1 MSHTSKETIPTFP
14 ALYTINSNQ
23 KLYEWT
29 ISIVKSNPTLYQV
42 ITTHGEKEGKK
53 VVHSKD
59 YTEGKVKRSILEQ
72 CVLEA
77 TRKWKNKKEK
87 ELYSEDLQTLDM
99 VGEKDNGS
107 ASSVPTTVVRPMLAN
122 KFEFESYKKT
132 GRAYKIPFPAFV
144 QRKYDGVRCI
154 SYLKDGNIVL
164 ESRTGV
170 PFENLNHLREE
181 LHKHLSKFPKHFYFD
196 GEIYSDSVDFQ
207 SIVGLIHLKEKYVK
221 PVDTEKM
228 KNLTYHIYDFIDLE
242 NADLPYDKR
251 YHFLQNFFKTHK
263 TNYLRNVESILINK
277 VEEVQTYHDQ
287 FVAEG
292 YEGIMIRATNG
303 PYEVQKRSKYL
314 QKFKEFME
322 EEFEIIGFH
331 EGTGIDAGSVI
342 WECKTNEGA
351 EFSVRPVGTQ
361 EYRKD
366 LFSNAKKYIGKM
378 LTVRFQGFTND
389 GVLRFPTGKAI
400 RSNY

>member
-1 MSHTSKETIPTFP
+1 MSQLKETIPTFAP
-14 ALYTINSNQ
+14 LYTLNSNQ
-23 KLYEWT
+23 KVYEWT
-29 ISIVKSNPTLYQV
+29 ITIQKSNNSLYQV
-42 ITTHGEKEGKK
+42 ITTHGEKDGKK

-87 ELYSEDLQTLDM
+87 ELYSEEIQTLDM
-99 VGEKDNGS
+99 AGEKDNGS
-107 ASSVPTTVVRPMLAN
+107 APVITTVVRPMLAN
-122 KFEFESYKKT
+122 KFEFEAYNKK
-132 GRAYKIPFPAFV
+132 GRAYKIPFPAYV

-154 SYLKDGNIVL
+154 SYLKDGKVVL

-181 LHKHLSKFPKHFYFD
+181 LYKHLSKFPKHFYFD
-196 GEIYSDSVDFQ
+196 GEIYSDTVDFQ

-221 PVDTEKM
+221 DTDNEKM
-228 KNLTYHIYDFIDLE
+228 KHLTYHIYDFIDLE
-242 NADLPYDKR
+242 NASLTYEKR
-251 YHFLQNFFKTHK
+251 NHFLQNFFKTHK
-263 TNYLRNVESILINK
+263 TTYLRNVETFLINK

-292 YEGIMIRATNG
+292 YEGIMIRSVDG

-342 WECKTNEGA
+342 WECKTDKGNT
-351 EFSVRPVGTQ
+351 FSVRPVGTQ

-366 LFSNAKKYIGKM
+366 LFTNAKKYIGKM
-378 LTVRFQGFTND
+378 LTVRFQGYTND

-400 RSNY
+400 RQNY